1 MSLGFN
7 LSGLRPR
14 SISEGTCISEAWG
27 QGAERLSLDLEYT
40 EGHWGPDRSGARR
53 ESKTESDRT
62 RMKSR
67 REGLFDIRTWLP
79 TVHVVNYLYGSVA
92 SPNTETK
99 VRERVSTSEHR

>member
-14 SISEGTCISEAWG
+14 SISEGTRISEAWG
-27 QGAERLSLDLEYT
+27 RGAERLSLDLEYT

-67 REGLFDIRTWLP
+67 REGLFDIRT
-79 TVHVVNYLYGSVA
+79 
-92 SPNTETK
+92 
-99 VRERVSTSEHR
+99 

>member
-14 SISEGTCISEAWG
+14 SISKGTRISEAWG

-53 ESKTESDRT
+53 GSKTESDRT

-67 REGLFDIRTWLP
+67 REGLFDIRT
-79 TVHVVNYLYGSVA
+79 
-92 SPNTETK
+92 
-99 VRERVSTSEHR
+99 